1 MNISDK
7 DHSGIDM
14 KIMIL
19 IFLWLPTHRIFY
31 YVPCQI
37 KMFNERAAN
46 NMFDA
51 NRSLDVISSA
61 SNKRC

>member
-31 YVPCQI
+31 YEACPEI
-37 KMFNERAAN
+37 KERAAN
-46 NMFDA
+46 NLFDA